1 MITCCLLYAAAGAV
15 LLGGCLPK
23 PVSTLVDQT
32 SFTLR
37 EKEPADE
44 MFHSIDELSREEAVR
59 IALKNN
65 PTYLEAG
72 QSITAARMRLYQA
85 LGGYSP
91 VISAATAV
99 GDQLYDSSGAPE
111 LESGN
116 AFYSYTMVQA
126 SFLIFDGL
134 AREFQVEAAR
144 HSLAGE
150 EALQENARRLLTQ
163 AVSNAF
169 DDILLAAAQRKIA
182 DSDFE
187 FQSKMLE
194 DSRLREKAGTANRS
208 GVLNFAG
215 KRNRAAARRVT
226 ASYQYE
232 VGRYV
237 LAVLLGYP
245 DGTLPEGLKFTQEKP
260 DEAAPLPV
268 DAALD
273 AALANR
279 PDLKNFREQL
289 RVSEYQLYS
298 RYSAFSPRI
307 SAFANYS
314 YSSNSTRNSG
324 NNPNGFANFYVEG
337 NSFNYGAM
345 AELTIFNG
353 LIRYNRLRES
363 RAQLAIM
370 QYKGAEAWL
379 RIVAD
384 VRNAHANVQHNRELA
399 ALNRENRDIMRE
411 QRDLVAKSYLAG
423 EAEITRL
430 NEAQNNFVA
439 AEEEYVQS
447 LVNLSKARAQLA
459 AAVGGVHSIQ

>member
-1 MITCCLLYAAAGAV
+1 MIRLIATDLDGTLL
-15 LLGGCLPK
+15 
-23 PVSTLVDQT
+23 
-32 SFTLR
+32 
-37 EKEPADE
+37 E
-44 MFHSIDELSREEAVR
+44 
-59 IALKNN
+59 
-65 PTYLEAG
+65 
-72 QSITAARMRLYQA
+72 
-85 LGGYSP
+85 
-91 VISAATAV
+91 
-99 GDQLYDSSGAPE
+99 
-111 LESGN
+111 
-116 AFYSYTMVQA
+116 
-126 SFLIFDGL
+126 
-134 AREFQVEAAR
+134 
-144 HSLAGE
+144 
-150 EALQENARRLLTQ
+150 
-163 AVSNAF
+163 
-169 DDILLAAAQRKIA
+169 
-182 DSDFE
+182 
-187 FQSKMLE
+187 
-194 DSRLREKAGTANRS
+194 
-208 GVLNFAG
+208 
-215 KRNRAAARRVT
+215 
-226 ASYQYE
+226 
-232 VGRYV
+232 
-237 LAVLLGYP
+237 P

-268 DAALD
+268 GAALD

-363 RAQLAIM
+363 GAQLAIM

-459 AAVGGVHSIQ
+459 AAGHPLLGDGKYGRERENKKFGRTGGQALYSYKLAFHFTTDAGCLSNLNGKVWTVEQVDFVDQYFPGTTIS